1 MTTGPKDELAETSD
15 ELLAELK
22 HLRETEAQ
30 RRQEPISTDP
40 FHELADEVTRSS
52 ERVYRMARHQES
64 IGDEIPTGDVTIEDV
79 EQEPGTTP
87 DHP

>member
-40 FHELADEVTRSS
+40 FHALADEVTRSS